1 MNILHLKYAAEIES
15 TGSINKAAQSL
26 YIAQPNLSRGIKELE
41 STLGIT
47 IFKRTSK
54 GMVPTAEG
62 EEFLC
67 YAKKILSQIDEVEE
81 LYTGSKKTCQRFSIS
96 VPRASYITEAFAK
109 FSNKIDNSKSVE
121 MLYMETNAMCTVN
134 NVASSDYNLGIVR
147 YAALRDSQF
156 QDMFEEKGFECELI
170 TEFIHV
176 LVMNMNHPL
185 ADKEEI
191 AYADLENYIEVAQG
205 DPFVPSLSASAVIK
219 EEMPKDF
226 YKRIFVFDCG
236 SQFELLSTNSN
247 VFAWVS
253 PIPQSLLDKY
263 SLVQKKC
270 IDSNRIYRDVLIRK
284 KDYRLS
290 GLDNDFITELCNSK
304 RKNM

>member
-1 MNILHLKYAAEIES
+1 MNLLHLKYAAEIEL
-15 TGSINKAAQSL
+15 TGSINKAARNL

-62 EEFLC
+62 LEFLR
-67 YAKKILSQIDEVEE
+67 YAKEILSKIDEVEE
-81 LYTGSKKTCQRFSIS
+81 LYRNGKKISQKFSIS
-96 VPRASYITEAFAK
+96 VPRASYITEAFAQ
-109 FSNKIDNSKSVE
+109 FSNKIDRSKPVE
-121 MLYMETNAMCTVN
+121 MLYMETNAMRTVS

-147 YAALRDSQF
+147 YAATRDSQF
-156 QDMFEEKGFECELI
+156 QDMFEENGLVSELI

-176 LVMNMNHPL
+176 LVMNKNNPL
-185 ADKEEI
+185 ADKKEI

-219 EEMPKDF
+219 EEVSNDF
-226 YKRIFVFDCG
+226 CKRIFVFDHG
-236 SQFELLSTNSN
+236 SQFELLSANSN

-253 PIPQSLLDKY
+253 PIPQAILDKY

-270 IDSNRIYRDVLIRK
+270 IDSSRIYRDVLIHK

-290 GLDNDFITELCNSK
+290 ELDNDFIT
-304 RKNM
+304 